1 MQKINDEIKKVI
13 KLFEENNFIDS
24 EKLILELIN
33 ENPNL
38 SILDN
43 IYGAI
48 LLKSDSE
55 KAKFYFNRAISKDP
69 NFFNAYYNLGLI
81 YLEKKDYLEAIKY
94 FEKTV
99 DININY
105 LEGIT
110 YRPHVNWY
118 INYL

>member
-33 ENPNL
+33 KNPNL

-48 LLKSDSE
+48 LLKLDSE

-69 NFFNAYYNLGLI
+69 NFFNAYYNLGLV
-81 YLEKKDYLEAIKY
+81 YLEKKRLFRSNKM
-94 FEKTV
+94 F
-99 DININY
+99 
-105 LEGIT
+105 
-110 YRPHVNWY
+110 
-118 INYL
+118 